1 MLADIGREIN
11 ATLFIFLFFGGKHGC
26 AKMHSS
32 TGFSVKISNLST
44 IADSFVFA
52 PPPGE
57 IRRRHPQPLQRA
69 HSKTL
74 NKGEEGGENFLIAAS
89 PSSEKFDDFF

>member
-32 TGFSVKISNLST
+32 IGFSVKISNLST

-52 PPPGE
+52 LPGGNSKEAPQTTPKGPLQNFEQGGGRGKLSNCCIALFGE
-57 IRRRHPQPLQRA
+57 IRRL
-69 HSKTL
+69 
-74 NKGEEGGENFLIAAS
+74 F
-89 PSSEKFDDFF
+89 

>member
-1 MLADIGREIN
+1 MLGDIGREIN
-11 ATLFIFLFFGGKHGC
+11 ATLFIFFWGGGRN
-26 AKMHSS
+26 
-32 TGFSVKISNLST
+32 TGVQKCTAALDSVKISNLST
-44 IADSFVFA
+44 IADSFVFG
-52 PPPGE
+52 PPGGNSKE
-57 IRRRHPQPLQRA
+57 APPQPLQRA